1 MKSNF
6 RMAAIATISALAA
19 TTMTQAASITVDP
32 SATKQQIIGFGA
44 GSVYYQNWI
53 TALGTTTQEALYD
66 TAFTGLNLSLLRVG
80 NWLQDESK
88 PQARNASG
96 AT

>member
-44 GSVYYQNWI
+44 GSVYYQN
-53 TALGTTTQEALYD
+53 
-66 TAFTGLNLSLLRVG
+66 
-80 NWLQDESK
+80 
-88 PQARNASG
+88 
-96 AT
+96 